1 MIKIICQR
9 MVYVL
14 YTYYLSSDI
23 LCRIMVKERVFYYY
37 LCCQFGGGMEI
48 DMKYEY
54 EIKKALADVMEMNPA
69 EIKIDEN
76 TMLIGGL
83 EINSLGISSMDF
95 VEFLVRIEEI
105 FGIVFD
111 FKVRINTIGELISY
125 IDSNV

>member
-1 MIKIICQR
+1 
-9 MVYVL
+9 
-14 YTYYLSSDI
+14 
-23 LCRIMVKERVFYYY
+23 
-37 LCCQFGGGMEI
+37 
-48 DMKYEY
+48 
-54 EIKKALADVMEMNPA
+54 MNPA
-69 EIKIDEN
+69 EIKIDEK

>member
-1 MIKIICQR
+1 
-9 MVYVL
+9 
-14 YTYYLSSDI
+14 
-23 LCRIMVKERVFYYY
+23 
-37 LCCQFGGGMEI
+37 
-48 DMKYEY
+48 MKYEY